1 MLLWNIF
8 SGMSG
13 LYQGI
18 LRSGEYV
25 MKHTTCLAAWGGWWD
40 VQTGVIR
47 HQCAPMVFA
56 EEEPALIFPAGAKS
70 IEGATFNHG

>member
-1 MLLWNIF
+1 
-8 SGMSG
+8 
-13 LYQGI
+13 
-18 LRSGEYV
+18 